1 MAMNMD
7 DYFEYVDL
15 FLSDEE
21 MSNVKKSSFIKLL
34 ETCRVM
40 NSDEEAS
47 LFENKYYRL
56 GNKFLNDKEKI
67 DYELNDIMKVLSDD
81 DIHELTE
88 VRRLAFDATSIK
100 KNKELIKEIKKQI
113 TLMQCEL
120 GVSPK
125 FVSVFKDVLED
136 EKKRIYNDSVKSE
149 KKVSFNR

>member
-67 DYELNDIMKVLSDD
+67 DYELN